1 MSTSDGMV
9 GTATKVVDNGP
20 GDSRWDLVVMGDGYR
35 RSELPKFHDDVE
47 QFWAEV
53 LQPTPPFDQLW
64 PAIKVHRVDVTSAQ
78 SGADMPW
85 RGAVPDLLRCQLLQ
99 PDLGPRHVGV
109 AIDRR

>member
-1 MSTSDGMV
+1 MSTSDGTV

-20 GDSRWDLVVMGDGYR
+20 GDRRWDLVVMGDGYR
-35 RSELPKFHDDVE
+35 RGELSKFRDDVE

-64 PAIKVHRVDVTSAQ
+64 PAINVHRVDVTSAQ

-85 RGAVPDLLRCQLLQ
+85 RGAVPDLL
-99 PDLGPRHVGV
+99 
-109 AIDRR
+109 